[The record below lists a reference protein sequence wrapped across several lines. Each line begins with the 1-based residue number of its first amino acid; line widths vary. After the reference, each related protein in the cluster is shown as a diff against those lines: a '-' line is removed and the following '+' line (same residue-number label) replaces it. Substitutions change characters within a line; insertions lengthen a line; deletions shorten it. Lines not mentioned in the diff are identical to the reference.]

1 MNNTPC
7 LHCLML
13 TILVMG
19 FIIMMIGLSLIP
31 DTPTKQTTG
40 TTVDPPVDKTALVVG
55 SYGFRLAMG
64 GLTVDGIIILGYLY
78 AIWKENRDVATVG
91 PLESLVVPQAVVE
104 VVPEVV
110 PQVVPEVVPQ
120 PSFVKPPVS
129 ILKKGPVIEHIY
141 MRSKTAR
148 FEGHEEPSR
157 IAHSLAYLG
166 DQTVSPV

>member
-7 LHCLML
+7 LHCLMI

-31 DTPTKQTTG
+31 DTPTRQTTG

-78 AIWKENRDVATVG
+78 AIWKENRGVATVK
-91 PLESLVVPQAVVE
+91 PLEVVIAQP
-104 VVPEVV
+104 
-110 PQVVPEVVPQ
+110 VPQ
-120 PSFVKPPVS
+120 PVPQPLPQAEPPSEAHVVSVKPLIS
-129 ILKKGPVIEHIY
+129 ILKKGPVIEHIH
-141 MRSKTAR
+141 MRPMPACPEGSEGPSRTAR
-148 FEGHEEPSR
+148 
-157 IAHSLAYLG
+157 SLVYWD
-166 DQTVSPV
+166 DQTALPV

>member
-91 PLESLVVPQAVVE
+91 PLESLVVPQVVL
-104 VVPEVV
+104 EVV
-110 PQVVPEVVPQ
+110 PQVVPQVVEQ
-120 PSFVKPPVS
+120 TSFVKPPVS
-129 ILKKGPVIEHIY
+129 ILKKGPVIEHIH

-157 IAHSLAYLG
+157 IAHSLAYSD